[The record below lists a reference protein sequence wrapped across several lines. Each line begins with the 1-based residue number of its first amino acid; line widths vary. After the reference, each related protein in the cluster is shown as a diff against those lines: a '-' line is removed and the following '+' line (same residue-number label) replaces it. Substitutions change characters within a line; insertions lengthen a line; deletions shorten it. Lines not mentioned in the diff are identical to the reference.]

1 MRLAAFRKR
10 LEEKTKRKG
19 VKRVDTDYS
28 FIISGYGNDGNGF
41 RISGLNYWNGQV
53 KDKGR
58 EGDG

>member
-1 MRLAAFRKR
+1 MKQV
-10 LEEKTKRKG
+10 G
-19 VKRVDTDYS
+19 TDYS
-28 FIISGYGNDGNGF
+28 FIISGYGSDGNGF